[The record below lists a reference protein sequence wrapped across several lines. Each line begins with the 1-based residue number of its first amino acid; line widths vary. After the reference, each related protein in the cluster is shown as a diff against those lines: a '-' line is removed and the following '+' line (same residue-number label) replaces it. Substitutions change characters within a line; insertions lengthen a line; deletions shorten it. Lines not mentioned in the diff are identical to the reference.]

1 VNNLEF
7 ICQEL
12 RKAGRADAAQELEA
26 FTERQ
31 WREYSAAPDRRLRE
45 YRDGPTADTVL
56 GMLMDWGA
64 TTQGFAYWQGVCER
78 LLAHRLNRSY

>member
-1 VNNLEF
+1 MNNLEF

-56 GMLMDWGA
+56 GMLMGWCA
-64 TTQGFAYWQGVCER
+64 TPQGYAYWEGVYGR
-78 LLAHRLNRSY
+78 LIAHRRYQS